1 MIRTDKLILVSHDP
15 GLLEHWKK
23 ALGSSKALCLS
34 QFSALSGS
42 ELPVGATVWIDGD
55 LPGLPAWKEPIW
67 ASLLRT
73 SHIVCTSSMP
83 KNVAAIQALDAGCSA
98 FVHAFADFKTL
109 KQVQQVVVSGQIWVG
124 RDLMQ
129 QLLAGANKAGAM
141 ITEMDRGWDVTLT
154 SREKEIAVLAANGA
168 SNKAIAANCSITE
181 RTVKAHLAAI
191 FEKLN
196 LTDRLQLAL
205 RVHGIN

>member
-1 MIRTDKLILVSHDP
+1 MSRADKLVLVSHDP

-23 ALGSSKALCLS
+23 ALGSSKTPCLPR
-34 QFSALSGS
+34 FSALTNH
-42 ELPVGATVWIDGD
+42 ELLIDATVWIDSDGSNI
-55 LPGLPAWKEPIW
+55 PAWKEPIW
-67 ASLLRT
+67 ASLLKT
-73 SHIVCTSSMP
+73 SRIVCASSMP

-109 KQVQQVVVSGQIWVG
+109 RQVQQVVVSGQIWVG
-124 RDLMQ
+124 RELMQ
-129 QLLAGANKAGAM
+129 QLLSGASRAGALRG
-141 ITEMDRGWDVTLT
+141 EPDREWATHLT
-154 SREKEIAVLAANGA
+154 SREQEIAILAANGA
-168 SNKAIAANCSITE
+168 SNKAIANNCSITE

>member
-1 MIRTDKLILVSHDP
+1 MSRTNKLILVSHDF

-23 ALGSSKALCLS
+23 ALGSSKTTCLP
-34 QFSALSGS
+34 QFSALTND
-42 ELPVGATVWIDGD
+42 ELPIDTTVWIDSDGPD
-55 LPGLPAWKEPIW
+55 IPIW
-67 ASLLRT
+67 KDPFWSRLLKVSRVVCAS
-73 SHIVCTSSMP
+73 SSP
-83 KNVAAIQALDAGCSA
+83 QNVVAIQALDAGCSA

-124 RDLMQ
+124 RELMQ
-129 QLLAGANKAGAM
+129 QLLSGAGRAGLVRGAP
-141 ITEMDRGWDVTLT
+141 DREWATHLT
-154 SREKEIAVLAANGA
+154 SREQEIALLAANGA
-168 SNKAIAANCSITE
+168 SNKAIATNCNITE

-205 RVHGIN
+205 RVHGIS